1 VILWLSLSD
10 PSLCALRLIHT
21 IVQRSTIIVAGGSG
35 KRLGG
40 PVPKQFQ
47 TVKGRPLLMWTIEAF
62 HKYDQAMSLIVV
74 LPQEHF
80 DIWKALCVGHRF
92 FIPHQV
98 VAGGEQRWHS
108 VKAGLENVEHDGLV
122 AVHDGVRPLVST
134 DLIWRCFDAAHLH
147 AAAIPVVPVVP
158 SIRETTAEGS
168 RALDRSRLLAV
179 QTPQCFHTDLL
190 RKAFEQPYDSTFT
203 DEATL
208 VERLGVKVH
217 LVEGEDNNIKVTTP
231 LDMVYVD
238 RLL

>member
-1 VILWLSLSD
+1 M
-10 PSLCALRLIHT
+10 
-21 IVQRSTIIVAGGSG
+21 QRTTIIVAGGSG

-62 HKYDQAMSLIVV
+62 HRYDPTMPLIVV
-74 LPQEHF
+74 LPKEHF
-80 DIWKALCVGHRF
+80 DIWRALCMGHRF
-92 FIPHQV
+92 MIDHEV

-108 VKAGLENVEHDGLV
+108 VKAGLDKAQGDGLV
-122 AVHDGVRPLVST
+122 AVHDGVRPLVSAG
-134 DLIWRCFDAAHLH
+134 LIGRCFDAAHEQ

-158 SIRETTAEGS
+158 SIRETTADGS

-179 QTPQCFHTDLL
+179 QTPQCFHVDLL

-208 VERLGVKVH
+208 VERLGVKVA
-217 LVEGEDNNIKVTTP
+217 LVEGEESNIKVTTA
-231 LDMVYVD
+231 LDLHLAEH
-238 RLL
+238 LLAATA

>member
-1 VILWLSLSD
+1 MN
-10 PSLCALRLIHT
+10 ARK
-21 IVQRSTIIVAGGSG
+21 STIIVAGGSG

-62 HKYDQAMSLIVV
+62 HRFDPGMDLIVV

-80 DIWKALCVGHRF
+80 DIWKALCMGHRF
-92 FIPHQV
+92 FITHDV

-108 VKAGLENVEHDGLV
+108 VKAGLEKVEGDGLV
-122 AVHDGVRPLVST
+122 AVHDGVRPLVSS
-134 DLIWRCFDAAHLH
+134 DLIARCFYAADKS

-158 SIRETTAEGS
+158 SIRETTADGS
-168 RALDRSRLLAV
+168 RALDRSKLLAV
-179 QTPQCFHTDLL
+179 QTPQCFHADLL

-208 VERLGVKVH
+208 VERLGVKMT
-217 LVEGEDNNIKVTTP
+217 LVEGEENNIKVTNAMDMRVVEALLP
-231 LDMVYVD
+231 LA
-238 RLL
+238 

>member
-1 VILWLSLSD
+1 MH
-10 PSLCALRLIHT
+10 RT
-21 IVQRSTIIVAGGSG
+21 TIIVAGGSG

-62 HKYDQAMSLIVV
+62 HRFDQAMPIIVV
-74 LPQEHF
+74 LPKEHF
-80 DIWKALCVGHRF
+80 DIWKALCMGHRF
-92 FIPHQV
+92 FIHHQV

-108 VKAGLENVEHDGLV
+108 VKAGLEKVEGDGLV
-122 AVHDGVRPLVST
+122 AVHDGVRPVVST
-134 DLIWRCFDAAHLH
+134 DLIWHCFDGAHQH
-147 AAAIPVVPVVP
+147 SAAIPVVPVVP

-168 RALDRSRLLAV
+168 RALDRAKLLAV

-208 VERLGVKVH
+208 VERMGVKVA
-217 LVEGEDNNIKVTTP
+217 LVEGEENNIKVTTAM
-231 LDMVYVD
+231 DM
-238 RLL
+238 RLVEAVLP

>member
-1 VILWLSLSD
+1 M
-10 PSLCALRLIHT
+10 
-21 IVQRSTIIVAGGSG
+21 QRSTIIVAGGSG

-62 HKYDQAMSLIVV
+62 HRFDSEMALIVV

-80 DIWKALCVGHRF
+80 DIWKALCLGHRF
-92 FIPHQV
+92 FIEHEV

-108 VKAGLENVEHDGLV
+108 VKAGLEKVEGDGLV

-134 DLIWRCFDAAHLH
+134 KLIERCFAAADEK

-168 RALDRSRLLAV
+168 RALDRSKLLAV

-190 RKAFEQPYDSTFT
+190 RKAFEQPYDAAFT

-208 VERLGVKVH
+208 VERMGVKVA
-217 LVEGEDNNIKVTTP
+217 LVEGEDNNIKVTTAM
-231 LDMVYVD
+231 DM
-238 RLL
+238 RLVELALA

>member
-1 VILWLSLSD
+1 MAVNK
-10 PSLCALRLIHT
+10 H
-21 IVQRSTIIVAGGSG
+21 TIIVAGGSG

-62 HKYDQAMSLIVV
+62 HRYDPGMLLIVV
-74 LPQEHF
+74 LPKEHF
-80 DIWKALCVGHRF
+80 DIWRALCMGHRF
-92 FIPHQV
+92 FIKHEV

-108 VKAGLENVEHDGLV
+108 VKAGLEKVQGDGLV

-134 DLIWRCFDAAHLH
+134 DLIARCFDTADTQ

-208 VERLGVKVH
+208 VERLGVKVA
-217 LVEGEDNNIKVTTP
+217 LVEGEEHNIKVTTSV
-231 LDMVYVD
+231 DMRVAEA
-238 RLL
+238 LFT